1 VNIFLEFNFDT
12 SCDQLTSS
20 YFMDGW
26 LKPTQALLTGIP
38 LLLSEEFF
46 TLWKN
51 CNVQWQSSVVTT
63 KSRGDTFVVPDCK
76 TQYAEAPGFNYD
88 QRAEPPSDRNTIEQ
102 TLLRMPWALQAI
114 HSMG

>member
-1 VNIFLEFNFDT
+1 
-12 SCDQLTSS
+12 
-20 YFMDGW
+20 MDGW

-88 QRAEPPSDRNTIEQ
+88 QSMKPAKSLTAASLSRAEPPSDRNTIEQ